1 MLCIAAKY
9 VQHLLVSLFCSFCL
23 LLMPAKIVFFF
34 LFATDSTILLCQL
47 FFFEKIGVAHHR
59 ADASVGIYDKR
70 NYPKKRV
77 TLINGWQIGYLT
89 ALGAFYFFRIVSPVS
104 MSVPTTN

>member
-34 LFATDSTILLCQL
+34 RFAMDNPTLLCQL
-47 FFFEKIGVAHHR
+47 FFFERVGVAHYR
-59 ADASVGIYDKR
+59 ADADVYLR
-70 NYPKKRV
+70 KKKTIRK
-77 TLINGWQIGYLT
+77 NE
-89 ALGAFYFFRIVSPVS
+89 
-104 MSVPTTN
+104 

>member
-34 LFATDSTILLCQL
+34 RFAMDNPTLLCQL
-47 FFFEKIGVAHHR
+47 FFFERVGVAHYR
-59 ADASVGIYDKR
+59 ADADVYLRKK

-77 TLINGWQIGYLT
+77 TLINGWRIGHLT
-89 ALGAFYFFRIVSPVS
+89 FLGAFCVFG
-104 MSVPTTN
+104 